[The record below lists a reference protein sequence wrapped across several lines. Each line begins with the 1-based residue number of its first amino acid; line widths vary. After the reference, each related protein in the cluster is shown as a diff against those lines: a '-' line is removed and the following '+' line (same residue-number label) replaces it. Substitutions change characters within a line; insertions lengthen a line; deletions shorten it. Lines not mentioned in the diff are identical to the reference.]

1 MLTQV
6 GVSANFF
13 SPCTKYTYYVYNQQC
28 TFYGWVWKLRVWLL
42 IVQCYK
48 KWQMLISNAVNAKD
62 FRSNLGDLQNIA
74 VKVKETGI
82 GPLKR
87 TFN

>member
-1 MLTQV
+1 MEV
-6 GVSANFF
+6 ES
-13 SPCTKYTYYVYNQQC
+13 
-28 TFYGWVWKLRVWLL
+28 LRVWLL

>member
-1 MLTQV
+1 M
-6 GVSANFF
+6 
-13 SPCTKYTYYVYNQQC
+13 
-28 TFYGWVWKLRVWLL
+28 
-42 IVQCYK
+42 QCYK